1 MRAGEQMGT
10 SIRPT
15 RPAPPPAAPR
25 PPGTAASALAAAERL
40 VPQILHD
47 RLAQLQRM
55 TGLPTVFGG
64 AALPGGQQPA
74 ERLVISVLRGNLTDS
89 LSGLSVPVGT
99 GLGGKAIARGEPIVV
114 NDYANARGITHDYDQ
129 QVVDHERITSVF
141 AVPILAQGQVLGV
154 FYGAVRERLPIGDVA
169 LRRAVAIAYKI
180 ERDLR
185 DLLQAPP
192 PQPPPPARHP
202 DPPRLDARRAN
213 HTEILS
219 ELRSIAGEIADPALR
234 ERLDR
239 VRYSLS
245 STPGRSQRPALRLAP
260 REVDTLQL
268 VAVGASNAEIAERL
282 GLSAETVKAYLRSAM
297 RKLEVR
303 NRTEAV
309 YAAQQVG
316 VLRHPGM

>member
-1 MRAGEQMGT
+1 MGT
-10 SIRPT
+10 STRSARPG
-15 RPAPPPAAPR
+15 PLPAAPR
-25 PPGTAASALAAAERL
+25 PTEMAAAERL

-55 TGLPTVFGG
+55 TGLSTVFGG
-64 AALPGGQQPA
+64 AALPGGPQPA

-99 GLGGKAIARGEPIVV
+99 GLGGKAIARGEPMVV

-129 QVVDHERITSVF
+129 QVVEHERITSVF
-141 AVPILAQGQVLGV
+141 AVPIRAQGHVLGV
-154 FYGAVRERLPIGDVA
+154 FYGAVRDRLPIGDVA
-169 LRRAVAIAYKI
+169 LRRAVGIAYKI
-180 ERDLR
+180 ERELR
-185 DLLQAPP
+185 DLLRALPQQPAPVRQLAPP
-192 PQPPPPARHP
+192 RP
-202 DPPRLDARRAN
+202 DTGGAN
-213 HTEILS
+213 HTEILT
-219 ELRSIAGEIADPALR
+219 ELRSIVGEIADPALR

-239 VRYSLS
+239 VCRSLS
-245 STPGRSQRPALRLAP
+245 STPGRSHSPTPRLAP

-282 GLSAETVKAYLRSAM
+282 GLSTETVKAYLRSAM

-316 VLRHPGM
+316 VLHYPGT

>member
-1 MRAGEQMGT
+1 MGT

-15 RPAPPPAAPR
+15 PPGSPAPAPR
-25 PPGTAASALAAAERL
+25 PAATAASALAAAERL

-64 AALPGGQQPA
+64 AALAGGQQPA

-114 NDYANARGITHDYDQ
+114 NDYVNARGITHDYDQ
-129 QVVDHERITSVF
+129 QVVEHERITSVF
-141 AVPILAQGQVLGV
+141 AVPIRAQGQVLGV
-154 FYGAVRERLPIGDVA
+154 FYGAVREPLPIGDVA
-169 LRRAVAIAYKI
+169 LRRAEAIAYKI

-185 DLLQAPP
+185 DLLRAV
-192 PQPPPPARHP
+192 PPPPVRHP
-202 DPPRLDARRAN
+202 DPPQRDVRRAH

-219 ELRSIAGEIADPALR
+219 ELRSIAGEIVDPALR
-234 ERLDR
+234 ERLER
-239 VRYSLS
+239 VCRSLS
-245 STPGRSQRPALRLAP
+245 SAPTRSQWPAPRLAP

-309 YAAQQVG
+309 YAAQQAG
-316 VLRHPGM
+316 VLRYPGS